1 MRHTSRRMVERIE
14 EEGNKKIIV
23 GVSWNKHYWAIH
35 YRTGMEIDRNIL
47 FFIEGSKEL
56 LPRYVKTSKGLIL
69 PREIGVVKARSR
81 RLNVSW
87 A

>member
-1 MRHTSRRMVERIE
+1 M
-14 EEGNKKIIV
+14 
-23 GVSWNKHYWAIH
+23 SWNKHYWAIH
-35 YRTGMEIDRNIL
+35 YRTGMEIDRNTL